1 MSDHC
6 SQYALS
12 DSKDP
17 AFRGTCTQDHDLICN
32 RCEDL
37 KAVLSDTQK
46 SIQESCFECQYDK
59 EDALHRFQEATR
71 AIQLWKSHQLRL
83 VNQDNA
89 RTDVIECLDDSK
101 VLLVQ
106 DWAMKFLPRQYR
118 ESQGEWFAKK
128 GISWHIT
135 VAIRK
140 KESEL
145 ETQAFVHVVEKCI
158 QDSPC
163 VVQLMEHVLST
174 LKREHPE
181 IKSAFYRQDN
191 AGCYHAANTIL
202 ACKDISQRSGIFIQQ
217 LDFSDPQGGKGACD
231 RFAATMKNHVRS
243 FVNEGNDVLTAEQ
256 FLSALTSR
264 GGVSGA
270 RVSLVQGN
278 SSSKTNVKWPGIS
291 KLNNFEFSSD
301 GVRVWRAYQVGEG
314 KFFPW
319 SEFEGTFYP
328 LYLSLSLTLP
338 LPYCYSP
345 PPPPPPK
352 KRLCFN
358 RLKIGV
364 WLFLLQWALFDINY
378 FMLQERNIL
387 SVQ

>member
-1 MSDHC
+1 M
-6 SQYALS
+6 
-12 DSKDP
+12 
-17 AFRGTCTQDHDLICN
+17 
-32 RCEDL
+32 
-37 KAVLSDTQK
+37 
-46 SIQESCFECQYDK
+46 
-59 EDALHRFQEATR
+59 
-71 AIQLWKSHQLRL
+71 
-83 VNQDNA
+83 
-89 RTDVIECLDDSK
+89 
-101 VLLVQ
+101 LLVQ

-128 GISWHIT
+128 GISWHCVT

-145 ETQAFVHVVEKCI
+145 ETKDFVHVVEKCI

-202 ACKDISQRSGIFIQQ
+202 ACKDISQRLGIFIQQ
-217 LDFSDPQGGKGACD
+217 LDFFDLQGGKGACD

-256 FLSALTSR
+256 FLSAITSR

-270 RVSLVQGN
+270 QVSLVQGN
-278 SSSKTNVKWPGIS
+278 SSHKTNVKWPGIS
-291 KLNNFEFSSD
+291 KLNNFQFSSD
-301 GVRVWRAYQVGEG
+301 GVMVWRAYQVAEG
-314 KFFPW
+314 KLSPW

-328 LYLSLSLTLP
+328 LHLSLSLTIP
-338 LPYCYSP
+338 LPYCYSSPPSSP
-345 PPPPPPK
+345 PPPPHK
-352 KRLCFN
+352 KRFCFS
-358 RLKIGV
+358 RLKIGFAFFFIAV
-364 WLFLLQWALFDINY
+364 GT
-378 FMLQERNIL
+378 
-387 SVQ
+387 V